1 MSLQVELVSQ
11 EMVKPSSP
19 TPQHLRHYHLSFL
32 DQYSLQIHNSMVYFF
47 DDGITSKFNIIEEAS
62 DLLKKSLSQVL
73 THYYPLAG
81 RLRIKN
87 LLVDCND
94 DGVPYKETR
103 VRCHLRHVIDSRSP
117 ADVSRLLPYDMD
129 EIVDTVLSVQFNV
142 FDCGG
147 IAVGVCLSHKIADAM
162 SYFQFIKSWAAV
174 TRGEPPEQIK
184 THFQS
189 SSLFPPKE
197 VFGYDPNVYI
207 GENKIVGKMFV
218 FESSAIESLRT
229 KYSQKMEN
237 VLEGQKPPSRVEVL
251 QTFLFNRLI
260 AATKNEDEG
269 PDKIHLLTYAVN
281 LRPRMEPPLPEY
293 AFGNYYWS
301 IEAFPILM
309 EEGECKNLGRQLR
322 EELKKVDKDFTVKL
336 RESKEWKFN
345 REETGSEIAKGE
357 IVLFI
362 FTSLCRFPVYEV
374 DFGWGNPTWAA
385 PPTWKFKNFVTLKDT
400 KSGGGIEA
408 YVNLAEDDMAKFERD
423 EELLAYVSIARLK

>member
-19 TPQHLRHYHLSFL
+19 TPQHLCHYHLSFL
-32 DQYSLQIHNSMVYFF
+32 DQYSLQIHNTMVYFF
-47 DDGITSKFNIIEEAS
+47 DDDITSRFNIIKEAS

-87 LLVDCND
+87 LLVDSND
-94 DGVPYKETR
+94 DGVPYKEAR
-103 VRCHLRHVIDSRSP
+103 VRCRLRHVIDSHSP
-117 ADVSRLLPYDMD
+117 DDVSQLLPYDMN
-129 EIVDTVLSVQFNV
+129 EIVDAVLGVQFNA

-147 IAVGVCLSHKIADAM
+147 IAIGVCLSHKIADAM
-162 SYFQFIKSWAAV
+162 SFFQFIKSWAAV
-174 TRGEPPEQIK
+174 TRGEPPEQIR

-197 VFGYDPNVYI
+197 VFGYVPNLYI
-207 GENKIVGKMFV
+207 GQTKIMGKMFV

-229 KYSQKMEN
+229 KYSQKIEN

-251 QTFLFNRLI
+251 QTFLLNRLI
-260 AATKNEDEG
+260 AATNNEDEG
-269 PDKIHLLTYAVN
+269 RNKIHLLTYAVN
-281 LRPRMEPPLPEY
+281 LRPRMEPPLPKY

-309 EEGECKNLGRQLR
+309 EEGECKDLGRQLR
-322 EELKKVDKDFTVKL
+322 EELKIVNKNFIVKL

-345 REETGSEIAKGE
+345 KEEMDREIAKGE
-357 IVLFI
+357 MVLFI
-362 FTSLCRFPVYEV
+362 FTSLCRFPVYDV
-374 DFGWGNPTWAA
+374 DFGWGNPTWAS

-400 KSGGGIEA
+400 KSGGGIEV

-423 EELLAYVSIARLK
+423 EELLAHVSTERLK